1 MRVEGDS
8 RRKHIRIMI
17 IKGMDRAK
25 VAKTV
30 KIVVLYVVMYNYMQ
44 EAAEKGRDKA
54 EA

>member
-1 MRVEGDS
+1 MRE
-8 RRKHIRIMI
+8 KNIRIMI
-17 IKGMDRAK
+17 IKEMDRAK

-30 KIVVLYVVMYNYMQ
+30 KKVVYSVCTVVMYNYMQ